1 METTHS
7 AQKKWWWNPYLVGA
21 GIGVLSWVAFVLVDK
36 PLGMS
41 TQISEIAGVAAMPF
55 VGAEGVSANPY
66 WAKNVP
72 GWNYGTL
79 FLIGTLLG
87 AFVSSLWSGSFKLEV
102 VPAVWRERFGDNS
115 KIRLLVAFMGGVLT
129 MYGARMAGGCTSG
142 HGISGTLQLALS
154 SWVFFIVMFVS
165 GIVTARLVFS
175 RGR

>member
-1 METTHS
+1 METAHGS
-7 AQKKWWWNPYLVGA
+7 HAKWWWNPYLTGA
-21 GIGVLSWVAFVLVDK
+21 GIGVLSWVAFMLVDK

-41 TQISEIAGVAAMPF
+41 TQISEIAGVVAMPI

-87 AFVSSLWSGSFKLEV
+87 AFVSSLWSGSFKFEV
-102 VPAVWRERFGDNS
+102 VPPVWRERFGNDS
-115 KIRLLVAFMGGVLT
+115 KVRLLVAFIGGVLT

-142 HGISGTLQLALS
+142 HGIK
-154 SWVFFIVMFVS
+154 
-165 GIVTARLVFS
+165 
-175 RGR
+175 